1 MCRACASPDPL
12 GVRGLVERLQAKDLV
27 GIVES
32 AIDALRV
39 HKEEINAMNVFP
51 VPDGDTGTNML
62 LTMQAVKEAVGNT
75 NHHEMASVCQAI
87 SKGSLMGARGNS
99 GVVLS
104 QILKGLTEVME
115 DKESIDVAVMAEALS
130 RGAEVAYRAVMKPV
144 EGTILTV
151 VRAASDEGNRIKD
164 DCATLEEWFA
174 GVTRKAKE
182 ALDQTPELLPV
193 LKEAGVVD
201 AGGRG
206 LLAIFEGILAFLT
219 GENLG
224 EIEEEVEQVSVRSP
238 RQVEDFR
245 YEAQFI
251 LHCKDSK
258 VEKFRETLHRLGGS
272 VLVVGGDKL
281 YRVHVHTDQLGK
293 VIEEASAVGR
303 LSDVEITDLREQVEE
318 AEVRRGGMEKPV
330 GVVAVAV
337 GEGIKEVLRSM
348 GVDFIV
354 DGGQSMNPSTAEMLD
369 AVNALPQERVLLIP
383 NNKNII
389 PAAEQTRSLTEKEV
403 AVIPAAAITEGFAA
417 MVAFDPRADWEEN
430 RKRMTEALKN
440 VKTGAVTTAVRDS
453 RCSLGKI
460 KKGSYIGFFK
470 GEIVSKADNMREAAV
485 RLLERMVEEGGE
497 IASVIVGEEAK
508 GEDHGEIV
516 RFLEDKGLEVE
527 VIDGGQP
534 VYHYIF
540 GLE

>member
-1 MCRACASPDPL
+1 M
-12 GVRGLVERLQAKDLV
+12 ERLHAEDLV
-27 GIVES
+27 GMVDA

-62 LTMQAVKEAVGNT
+62 LTMQAVKEAVGEAD
-75 NHHEMASVCQAI
+75 HQDMASICRAI
-87 SKGSLMGARGNS
+87 SRGSLMGARGNS

-104 QILKGLTEVME
+104 QILKGMTEVME
-115 DKESIDVAVMAEALS
+115 DKESLDVEAMAEALS
-130 RGAEVAYRAVMKPV
+130 RGAEIAYRAVMKPV

-151 VRAASDEGNRIKD
+151 VKAASDEGKRIKD
-164 DCATLEEWFA
+164 ACSTLEEWLS

-206 LLAIFEGILAFLT
+206 LLAIFEGFLAFLT
-219 GENLG
+219 GEELG
-224 EIEEEVEQVSVRSP
+224 EVEEEVEMTGLPSGAG
-238 RQVEDFR
+238 VEDFR

-251 LHCKDSK
+251 LHCKDSR
-258 VEKFRETLHRLGGS
+258 VERFRETLHRLGGS
-272 VLVVGGDKL
+272 VLVVGGDKV

-293 VIEEASAVGR
+293 VIEEASRVGR

-318 AEVRRGGMEKPV
+318 RGIPGAGSGRGTEAAEKQV

-337 GEGIKEVLRSM
+337 GEGIKDVLRSM
-348 GVDFIV
+348 GVDRIV
-354 DGGQSMNPSTAEMLD
+354 DGGQSMNPSTAELLD
-369 AVNALPQERVLLIP
+369 AVDSLPQDRVILIP
-383 NNKNII
+383 NNRNII
-389 PAAEQTRSLTEKEV
+389 PAAEQTRSLTVKEL

-417 MVAFDPRADWEEN
+417 MVAFDPRSGLEEN
-430 RKRMTEALKN
+430 RRRMTEALKG
-440 VKTGAVTTAVRDS
+440 VRTGAVTTAVRDS
-453 RCSLGKI
+453 RCRLGRI
-460 KKGSYIGFFK
+460 KKGDYIGIYR
-470 GEIVSKADNMREAAV
+470 GEIVSKSEDMKEAA
-485 RLLERMVEEGGE
+485 LLLLRRMVEEGGE
-497 IASVIVGEEAK
+497 IISVIVGEGAA
-508 GEDHGEIV
+508 GRDQGDIV
-516 RFLEDKGLEVE
+516 RFLEEEGFEVE

-540 GLE
+540 GVE